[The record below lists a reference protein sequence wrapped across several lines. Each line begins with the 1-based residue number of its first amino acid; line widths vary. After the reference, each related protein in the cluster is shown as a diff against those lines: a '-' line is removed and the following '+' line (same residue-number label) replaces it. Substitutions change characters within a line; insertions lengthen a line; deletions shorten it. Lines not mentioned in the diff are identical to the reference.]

1 MVVDEADGEREDP
14 FAGVDLVPDSQRA
27 SNPWRQILRDMTSPA
42 PMSHWAAEVTTVRIR
57 VYDQIRP
64 FVTRGA
70 LLAATAVL
78 LALAPGTWWLT
89 WTLLLPA
96 LLQVALEIVLDFQ
109 LDEDESERA
118 PILRTLAA
126 VAEAAHTKT
135 LVNVTG
141 VIGGVAVPCMIVA
154 VAYFSGPGEPTW
166 AKVLALVAA
175 AAYGVS
181 AIMSFLIDTTH
192 YSANQSFL
200 PVYRWFR
207 AVRPH
212 VWLIVLVAMAAI
224 VAGSVLLQ
232 RWAPDTIPLAA
243 AACLAPAL
251 IGMKQRDYERVLRAT
266 GDHLSRVQ
274 QGAKKQL
281 TKDYHNANTDIRV
294 FNRQLA
300 TNKSVPPAIR
310 VRAAALAPLIS
321 LMAEAIDHDQWV
333 EQQERPSLAGI
344 AGKAGSDAS
353 LNLIVDLRLDDLA
366 PENYALARALITG
379 LLVNVGQAMAQI
391 RGEMSERNEEMAD
404 DCVAVIGEIRRGEIH
419 LSVRDPL
426 PPIADWCRDGSTTQW
441 LHRDLQARGGTGLS
455 QHPLDPSNPRAGK
468 EIRAVWPVQGPPLR
482 LRGIKR

>member
-1 MVVDEADGEREDP
+1 MAVDEAGEPEDP
-14 FAGVDLVPDSQRA
+14 FASVDLVPDSQRA
-27 SNPWRQILRDMTSPA
+27 SNPWRQIVRDMTAPA

-64 FVTRGA
+64 FVTRGL
-70 LLAATAVL
+70 LLAATAAL
-78 LALAPGTWWLT
+78 LAAAPGTWWFT
-89 WTLLLPA
+89 WVLLVPA
-96 LLQVALEIVLDFQ
+96 LFQVVLEIVLDFQ

-118 PILRTLAA
+118 PVLRTLAA
-126 VAEAAHTKT
+126 VAEAAHTKS

-141 VIGGVAVPCMIVA
+141 VMGGIAVPCNIVA
-154 VAYFSGPGEPTW
+154 VAYFSGPGEPAW
-166 AKVLALVAA
+166 AKVLGLAA
-175 AAYGVS
+175 ASGYGVS
-181 AIMSFLIDTTH
+181 AIMSFLVDTTH

-212 VWLIVLVAMAAI
+212 IWLIVMAAMAAI
-224 VAGSVLLQ
+224 VFGSIVMH
-232 RWAPDTIPLAA
+232 RWAPEMVPLAA
-243 AACLAPAL
+243 ALCLAPAL

-266 GDHLSRVQ
+266 GDHLAKVQ

-300 TNKSVPPAIR
+300 ANKSVPPEIR

-333 EQQERPSLAGI
+333 DQQERPSLAGI

-353 LNLIVDLRLDDLA
+353 LNLEVDIRLDHLA

-379 LLVNVGQAMAQI
+379 LLVNVGQAMARV
-391 RGEMSERNEEMAD
+391 RGELSERNEELAD
-404 DCVAVIGEIRRGEIH
+404 DRVRVVGEIRRGEIH

-426 PPIADWCRDGSTTQW
+426 PPITEWCRDGSTTQW
-441 LHRDLQARGGTGLS
+441 LHRDLQARGGAGLS
-455 QHPLDPSNPRAGK
+455 QHPLDPSNPKAGK
-468 EIRAVWPVQGPPLR
+468 EVRAIWPVQGPPLR